1 MRLAKLLSG
10 FAAIA
15 ALALSAFAGDILSE
29 YQQRY
34 TKGAGAS
41 VKQDVIQAL
50 VATGKPEAM
59 KALQWCAGVS
69 KSAIEDAKE
78 KVDKARAALAPVEA
92 KILKKQ
98 QDYFDQFKK
107 QGKPLPDSRP
117 RWPED
122 DEHLALSADVTNAEK
137 LVAAQQ
143 SVLTELLT
151 AHGTLVAKLPPEA
164 QKAVREDWTKNRIGS
179 KDWMVRAE
187 GYELLGHVA
196 TDWATEMLTAAVSP
210 ATNTEPDPRA
220 LIIAIDGLGGRDA
233 AKVGPALAARMEDVR
248 WLVRASVVAALEKTP
263 SKEGIDAIVKRM
275 VKEEGRLKDDCR
287 RALQALTGQDLA
299 ANPEIWR
306 VWWEQNR
313 DKWTGK
319 PPAEDTAKGPDPF
332 KDLGKKPAESDRK
345 TGFFGIQIESKR
357 VVFVIDISGSMN
369 AKMGGN
375 GPDAKSSRAELAREE
390 LKRVVAAL
398 EDGTIF
404 NIVFFS
410 SGVRVW
416 KPDMQKAD
424 GKSRG
429 EALQFIAGVEFA
441 GGTNTYDALEAA
453 FALGDM
459 GKGKKRE
466 SDPTGDARVDTI
478 VFLSDGKPSVGKI
491 TDPDLIRGSVKDW
504 NRSRRIAIH
513 AVAFVGAATSKDG
526 NEGADPAFMKGLA
539 ADTGGKCVEK

>member
-29 YQQRY
+29 YQSRY
-34 TKGAGAS
+34 TKAAGAS
-41 VKQDVIQAL
+41 VKEDVIRAL

-69 KSAIEDAKE
+69 KTAIEDATSSLE
-78 KVDKARAALAPVEA
+78 KARAALAPVVA
-92 KILKKQ
+92 KIIKKQ
-98 QDYFDQFKK
+98 QDWADQLTK
-107 QGKPLPDSRP
+107 QGKPLPDKRP
-117 RWPED
+117 RFPED
-122 DEHLALSADVTNAEK
+122 DEVLPLEADVADAEK
-137 LVAAQQ
+137 LVAAQR
-143 SVLTELLT
+143 SVLNELLD
-151 AHGTLVAKLPPEA
+151 AHGALVAKLPPEA
-164 QKAVREDWTKNRIGS
+164 QKAVRDDWQKNRIGS
-179 KDWMVRAE
+179 KDWLVRAE

-220 LIIAIDGLGGRDA
+220 LVIAVDGLAGRDA
-233 AKVGPALAARMEDVR
+233 AKVGPVLAARMEDVR
-248 WLVRASVVAALEKTP
+248 WLVRAAVVAALEKTP

-275 VKEEGRLKDDCR
+275 VKEDGRLKDDCC
-287 RALQALTGQDLA
+287 RALKALTGQDLA

-319 PPAEDTAKGPDPF
+319 PPAEDPDKVDPF
-332 KDLGKKPAESDRK
+332 KDLGKKPAEADRR

-375 GPDAKSSRAELAREE
+375 GPDAKSTRAELAREE

-478 VFLSDGKPSVGKI
+478 VFLSDGKPSVGKV
-491 TDPDLIRGSVKDW
+491 TDPDLIRTAVKDW